1 MAAERLILLL
11 FSTVFLYLLQT
22 LIKFLHKVWWRPVQ
36 LQAKMSSQG
45 IRGPPYRFPHGNTKE
60 ISYMRTQSMQKPM
73 AISHDIFPRIQPHVY
88 AWTKAYECQ
97 LFVTEPELIKEIL
110 MNRDGTFPKIDMDG
124 YAKKLLGEALITNE
138 GEKWA
143 KIRKLANHTFHAESL
158 KRMVPKMSSSVEE
171 MLERWKNYEGK
182 EIDVFKEFGLLTT
195 EVISRTA
202 FGNRYVDGKHIFEMV
217 AKLTALTVRNI

>member
-1 MAAERLILLL
+1 MAADRLILLL
-11 FSTVFLYLLQT
+11 FSTVFLCLLQT

-60 ISYMRTQSMQKPM
+60 MSYMRTQSMQKPM

-88 AWTKAYECQ
+88 AWTNAYGKNFLNWHGSECQ

-110 MNRDGTFPKIDMDG
+110 MNRDGAFPEIDMDG

-138 GEKWA
+138 GE
-143 KIRKLANHTFHAESL
+143 N
-158 KRMVPKMSSSVEE
+158 
-171 MLERWKNYEGK
+171 
-182 EIDVFKEFGLLTT
+182 T
-195 EVISRTA
+195 ET
-202 FGNRYVDGKHIFEMV
+202 G
-217 AKLTALTVRNI
+217 